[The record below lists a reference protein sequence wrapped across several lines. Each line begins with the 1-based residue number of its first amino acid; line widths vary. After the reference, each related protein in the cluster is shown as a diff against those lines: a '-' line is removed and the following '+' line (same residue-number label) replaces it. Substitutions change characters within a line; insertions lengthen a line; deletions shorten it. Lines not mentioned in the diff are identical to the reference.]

1 MAAAKKAAAPK
12 AAPKAAPAAAA
23 AAPAAGAAPE
33 GADTAQDPGA
43 DQDLGDELD
52 QAEAIKPGEGE
63 VFVLARKGLGR
74 FHRCG
79 MRFVSDV
86 PTVLVA
92 AELDEGVLERLK
104 AEPNLVVVE
113 G

>member
-1 MAAAKKAAAPK
+1 MA
-12 AAPKAAPAAAA
+12 
-23 AAPAAGAAPE
+23 
-33 GADTAQDPGA
+33 D
-43 DQDLGDELD
+43 
-52 QAEAIKPGEGE
+52 AEIIKPAEGE
-63 VFVLARKGLGR
+63 VFVLARNGLER

-79 MRFVSDV
+79 MRFHRE
-86 PTVLVA
+86 PTVLVV